1 MSNDEFLTLDDAK
14 YVSRHAAWF
23 TTETLEKAQ
32 QVIRDCVE
40 SDDNDGP
47 HLAYWTITYNL
58 IETELEQRDKRQA
71 SYKWLKMVSADGS
84 TVYVPRK
91 NS

>member
-40 SDDNDGP
+40 SGDEPPG
-47 HLAYWTITYNL
+47 LAYWIISYNL
-58 IETELEQRDKRQA
+58 IETELEQRDK
-71 SYKWLKMVSADGS
+71 KTGV
-84 TVYVPRK
+84 
-91 NS
+91 